1 MLKKTFLTA
10 LSLIILLGAI
20 VGIKVL
26 QIKTLIAAGANY
38 VPPPDSVTTAQVQAQ
53 SWAPVLT
60 AVGSLTAV
68 QGVTVASELDGKILA
83 LEFTAGQT
91 VKAGDVLVRQ
101 DVRAESA
108 QLRSA
113 EAAVDLAKLNL
124 GRSKEL
130 LAKATIS
137 RAQMDSDNVA
147 YQQAVAAADNL
158 RATIDKKTIRAPFA
172 GRLGVR
178 LVNLGQFL
186 KAGDAIVSLQAL
198 NPIFADFYLPQQE
211 LARVA
216 IGQAVRLSGDAFPD
230 QGVEGVVT
238 AINPDVDTAT
248 RNVRIQATV
257 QNPGERL
264 RPGMFVNVAVELPKG
279 DPLLVIP
286 ATAVLYAPYGNTVF
300 VVEDRAD
307 AKTGRT
313 TKVVRQQVVRLGV
326 TRGDFVAVT
335 TGLKAGETVATSG
348 VFRLR
353 PGHAVSVDNTLA
365 PDAQL
370 APKPNDS

>member
-1 MLKKTFLTA
+1 
-10 LSLIILLGAI
+10 
-20 VGIKVL
+20 
-26 QIKTLIAAGANY
+26 
-38 VPPPDSVTTAQVQAQ
+38 VTTAQVQAQ